1 MQPSGEVWLRD
12 REICDFGYEVVRC
25 SIRRR
30 YNFWWL
36 PSHIGFRDE
45 RLHAQNQTSADAVGL
60 NSTGTNF
67 VVLWEPSQN
76 GWALDNPHAH
86 HQ

>member
-1 MQPSGEVWLRD
+1 MRLQD
-12 REICDFGYEVVRC
+12 RQIGDFSYDDGQCFRQKP
-25 SIRRR
+25 

-60 NSTGTNF
+60 NSTGTNL
-67 VVLWEPSQN
+67 V
-76 GWALDNPHAH
+76 AL
-86 HQ
+86 